1 VIDYQRVRELLD
13 YNPLTGDLI
22 WLQDGY
28 RRARRKK
35 GEIAGSLKK
44 NKRGS
49 NRRQINID
57 RVVYRSTRIIWLWM
71 TGDFPPPR
79 LEIDHINRD
88 ALDDRWENL
97 RLVDKQLN
105 GLNRMKSKGDYT
117 SVYKGV
123 HRDDKY
129 TLPFCATL
137 VLQGIKKILGRF
149 DSEIDAARAY
159 DRALLEFFPTCTALN
174 FPKETYKL

>member
-1 VIDYQRVRELLD
+1 MIDYQRVRELLD

-28 RRARRKK
+28 RRAKRKK
-35 GEIAGSLKK
+35 GEIAGSLRKSRK
-44 NKRGS
+44 GS

-57 RVVYRSTRIIWLWM
+57 RVVYKSSRIIWLWM
-71 TGDFPPPR
+71 TGAFPPPGQ
-79 LEIDHINRD
+79 EIDHINRD

-105 GLNRMKSKGDYT
+105 GLNRMKNKGSYT

-123 HRDDKY
+123 HRADRYKH
-129 TLPFCATL
+129 PFCALLTL
-137 VLQGIKKILGRF
+137 NGKSIVLGRF
-149 DSEIDAARAY
+149 DTEIEAARAY
-159 DRALLEFFPTCTALN
+159 DRALSEFFPTCTALN
-174 FPKETYKL
+174 FPKEGFI